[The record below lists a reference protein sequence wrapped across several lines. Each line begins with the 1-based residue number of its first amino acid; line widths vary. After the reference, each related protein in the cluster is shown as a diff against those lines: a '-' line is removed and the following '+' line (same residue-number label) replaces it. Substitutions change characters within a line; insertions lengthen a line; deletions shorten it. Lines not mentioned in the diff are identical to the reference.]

1 MIYLFTYNVI
11 MEREGLN
18 IQSVSKRLDVVIA
31 LLATIATK
39 DENVAL
45 RDKIAMLN
53 GFGLSSSEIASVLN
67 KKTAYVSKEL
77 SLLRSRSSNSGG

>member
-1 MIYLFTYNVI
+1 MFTYNVI

-18 IQSVSKRLDVVIA
+18 IQSVSKQLDVVIA

-39 DENVAL
+39 DEDVTL

-53 GFGLSSSEIASVLN
+53 SFGLRSSEIASVLN
-67 KKTAYVSKEL
+67 KKPAYVSKEL
-77 SLLRSRSSNSGG
+77 SLLRSRSSNGE